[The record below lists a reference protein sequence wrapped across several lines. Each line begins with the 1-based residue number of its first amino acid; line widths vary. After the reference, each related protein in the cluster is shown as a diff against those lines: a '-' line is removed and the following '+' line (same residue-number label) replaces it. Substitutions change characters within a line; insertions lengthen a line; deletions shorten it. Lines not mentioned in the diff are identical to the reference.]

1 MSILTGTCPSCL
13 KNKFLTEGRPFPNK
27 RWKRCN
33 IRYAVINSDTTK
45 NNIKVVSK
53 K

>member
-27 RWKRCN
+27 DGN
-33 IRYAVINSDTTK
+33 
-45 NNIKVVSK
+45 VVTYVMQS
-53 K
+53 